1 MACQVEKLTFRGY
14 EMKRISPL
22 DLRSLML
29 RKGVK
34 QAQIAKDLD
43 VSNTAVNFIVEG
55 KSRSA
60 RIELAIAVALNQSVE
75 TLFPEKEVKG

>member
-1 MACQVEKLTFRGY
+1 
-14 EMKRISPL
+14 MKRISPL

-34 QAQIAKDLD
+34 QTQIAKDLD
-43 VSNTAVNFIVEG
+43 VSNTAVNLIIEG

-60 RIELAIAVALNQSVE
+60 RIELAIAVALDQSVE
-75 TLFPEKEVKG
+75 TLFPQKEVKP